1 MLTDVLG
8 VSPGWSAQYL
18 YVLARLSSAITVAPF
33 FGARGVPAQAKIGL
47 ALLLSL
53 VVLPLQRTPVPPPPA
68 NLLLF
73 ATVVGSEVM
82 VGLALG
88 VGVMLV
94 INALEMGAA
103 LIGVQIGFS
112 LGSVIDPLTGA
123 QSGAI
128 EQFYRLVATLAFFAV
143 NGHHLVISALVLSF
157 RVVEAGS
164 ADLTLIAGER
174 AVPFFASLFV
184 IALRV
189 ALPVV
194 VALILADLALGMLGR
209 AVPQLN
215 VLVVGLPV
223 KVGAG
228 LFVAALS
235 VPLMVPFLGASLT
248 TSLPQIL
255 VLLRQS
261 AR

>member
-1 MLTDVLG
+1 VLTEVLG
-8 VSPGWSAQYL
+8 VSPAWSAQFL
-18 YVLARLSSAITVAPF
+18 YVLARLSAAITVAPF
-33 FGARGVPAQAKIGL
+33 FGARGVPPQAKVGL

-53 VVLPLQRTPVPPPPA
+53 IVLPLQRAPSSAPPPH
-68 NLLLF
+68 LLAF
-73 ATVVGSEVM
+73 AAILGSEVL

-88 VGVMLV
+88 IGVMLV

-103 LIGVQIGFS
+103 LVGVQIGYS
-112 LGSVIDPLTGA
+112 IGGVIDPLTGA

-128 EQFYRLVATLAFFAV
+128 EQFYRLVATLVFFVV
-143 NGHHLVISALVLSF
+143 NGHHLVISSLVLSF
-157 RVVEAGS
+157 QVVEAGS

-194 VALILADLALGMLGR
+194 VALLLADLVMGMLGR

-215 VLVVGLPV
+215 VLMVGMPV
-223 KVGAG
+223 KIGAG
-228 LFVAALS
+228 LFVAAVS
-235 VPLMVPFLGASLT
+235 VPLMVAFLGASLT
-248 TSLPQIL
+248 TSLPQVL
-255 VLLRQS
+255 GLLRQS
-261 AR
+261 AP